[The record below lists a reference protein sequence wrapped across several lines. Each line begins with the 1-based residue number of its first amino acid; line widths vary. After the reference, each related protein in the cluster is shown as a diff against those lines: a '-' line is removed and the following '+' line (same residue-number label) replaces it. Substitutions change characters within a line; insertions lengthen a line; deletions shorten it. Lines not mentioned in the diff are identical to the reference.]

1 MPEWSIGPVSKSGDC
16 HRSEGSNPSLSLK
29 QERGLMASFLF
40 HRAMVR
46 TLGEGST
53 KSAENEVNKADFGIT
68 AKGRNL
74 EGKGRAPR
82 GLCPIPLS
90 PSISLPLS
98 YTLGERFSFHIKKT
112 TGLYRTPIKKESFY
126 CVEAS

>member
-68 AKGRNL
+68 ANGRNL
-74 EGKGRAPR
+74 KGDA
-82 GLCPIPLS
+82 G
-90 PSISLPLS
+90 
-98 YTLGERFSFHIKKT
+98 IK
-112 TGLYRTPIKKESFY
+112 
-126 CVEAS
+126 